1 MSIDGTLIILKTILM
16 EESNNNLKEM
26 TANLNPA
33 ALISY
38 QVLCWERLW
47 VSVYSTV
54 NWGP

>member
-38 QVLCWERLW
+38 QVLCWERL
-47 VSVYSTV
+47 
-54 NWGP
+54 